1 VTTRRLLALGLLALV
16 STACSGAHP
25 KDSAGASC
33 DRLSIRQAVG
43 HGTGTSQSVTLDV
56 ATPSGPLASTLVEVD
71 LLSADGATVFRMN
84 QATDARGHLAFSP
97 VQQLSQQPAALLA
110 VQRAASVTV
119 KQKPGP
125 SCTVALDHRR

>member
-1 VTTRRLLALGLLALV
+1 VSARRLLALGLVALV

-25 KDSAGASC
+25 KNSAGPSC

-43 HGTGTSQSVTLDV
+43 HGTGTSQSVALDV

-84 QATDARGHLAFSP
+84 QATDARGHLALSP
-97 VQQLSQQPAALLA
+97 VQQLAEQPALLRA
-110 VQRAASVTV
+110 VQRAASVRV
-119 KQKPGP
+119 QQKPGP
-125 SCTVALDHRR
+125 SCTAPLSHRP